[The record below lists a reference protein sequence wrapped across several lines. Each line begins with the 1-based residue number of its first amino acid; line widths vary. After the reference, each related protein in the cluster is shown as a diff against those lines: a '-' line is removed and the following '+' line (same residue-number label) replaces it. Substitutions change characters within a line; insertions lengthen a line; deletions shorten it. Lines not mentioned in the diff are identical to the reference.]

1 MQRLDN
7 PNLEISQTAP
17 AWVSRD
23 KLQGVRVI
31 TLNLNG
37 IRSAISKGVTTWLAA
52 QNADI
57 ILLQEVR
64 ATPMQFPALETIGL
78 SGYHAHWFAAE
89 KAGYSGV
96 GILSR
101 LEPRS
106 VTRGFG
112 NAEFDA
118 EGRILTAD
126 FGDFSAISAYF
137 PSGSSS
143 EERQAAKYRFLDAF
157 APHLEKL
164 KLSGEVLIGGDFNIA
179 HQKIDLK
186 NWRSNQSSSGFL
198 PEEREWMTAQLAAGW
213 FDVLR
218 DHVGADA
225 AVYSWW
231 SNRGRARQNDVG
243 WRIDYQLVTPMLAK
257 SVKHASIYREVFYS
271 DHAPVTVDYDLE

>member
-1 MQRLDN
+1 M
-7 PNLEISQTAP
+7 
-17 AWVSRD
+17 
-23 KLQGVRVI
+23 RVI

-52 QNADI
+52 QDADI

-64 ATPMQFPALETIGL
+64 ATLAQIPDLETLGL
-78 SGYHAHWFAAE
+78 GAYHAHWFAAE

-96 GILSR
+96 GILSK

-118 EGRILTAD
+118 EGRVISAD

-157 APHLEKL
+157 APHLQML
-164 KLSGEVLIGGDFNIA
+164 KTSGEVLVGGDFNIA
-179 HQKIDLK
+179 HQKIDIK
-186 NWRSNQSSSGFL
+186 NWRSNQNASGFL
-198 PEEREWMTAQLAAGW
+198 PEEREWMTTRLGDGW
-213 FDVLR
+213 SDVLR
-218 DHVGADA
+218 EHIGADA

-243 WRIDYQLVTPMLAK
+243 WRIDYQLTTQALAK
-257 SVKHASIYREVFYS
+257 CVTHAGIYREVFYS
-271 DHAPVTVDYDLE
+271 DHAPVTVDYDLESSADPHASLKIDTSPSESQPLG